1 MNIYDIA
8 REAGVSIAT
17 VSRVLNHK
25 DTVRADTRAKVE
37 KVLKRCNY
45 APSAIAQGMVSKSLH
60 TVAVLTVDIR
70 DSHYARTAYTIEREF
85 GRRGYEVI
93 LCNTGGDRAETLR
106 TLQAVAQKQV
116 DGLILVGSIFNTICQ
131 GAEMENLLRKM
142 PVVLA
147 NGTLALPDAY
157 SVMVDDCRGV
167 EMAVEHLV
175 KTGRRNLYYIKDKS
189 TDSAAAKA
197 KGFLSG
203 MAAAGLDADGHVLE
217 TGETL
222 EDGIRAVQQLFRSV
236 FHFER
241 SFLPDGSQFDHL
253 FQDGETFHVGGL
265 ELTALHVPGHTPADM
280 AYRVGDD
287 VFVGDTL
294 FMPDVGTARA
304 DFPGGDA
311 ATLYRSIQRLLALPA
326 HTRLHMC
333 HDYPPEN
340 RAPAWVSTVAE
351 QRSGNIHVHEGVTEA
366 AFVQMRTARDA
377 TLAMPTL
384 ILPSVQVNVRAGKLP
399 PAQDDGRTYIQLP
412 INAFLKG
419 AGAPQGMT

>member
-1 MNIYDIA
+1 MPHASMHIEPFFDPVT
-8 REAGVSIAT
+8 GT
-17 VSRVLNHK
+17 VSYVL
-25 DTVRADTRAKVE
+25 ADTDAGQAAVIDPVLDFEPKSGTLTSASSDRIIEYVRRQGWQVQWILETHAHADHLSGAQHIRHHLGGKV
-37 KVLKRCNY
+37 
-45 APSAIAQGMVSKSLH
+45 AIG
-60 TVAVLTVDIR
+60 
-70 DSHYARTAYTIEREF
+70 AYI
-85 GRRGYEVI
+85 
-93 LCNTGGDRAETLR
+93 RAEL
-106 TLQAVAQKQV
+106 
-116 DGLILVGSIFNTICQ
+116 
-131 GAEMENLLRKM
+131 
-142 PVVLA
+142 
-147 NGTLALPDAY
+147 
-157 SVMVDDCRGV
+157 
-167 EMAVEHLV
+167 
-175 KTGRRNLYYIKDKS
+175 
-189 TDSAAAKA
+189 
-197 KGFLSG
+197 
-203 MAAAGLDADGHVLE
+203 
-217 TGETL
+217 
-222 EDGIRAVQQLFRSV
+222 QLFRSV

-253 FQDGETFHVGGL
+253 FEDGETFHVGGL

-419 AGAPQGMT
+419 AGAPQGMS